1 MQLIQTEIKSLKIE
15 TETTSYELSGFDPKE
30 VFIEKTVTVT
40 NGKSST
46 TWSIKP
52 GTKAPKRYHPRFV
65 KPEFFE
71 YIKTHHA
78 FDSYDKHLENLF
90 VDVTDPDQI
99 TEDLVFIW
107 DCDYDHTMMDKDKNF
122 IPYCKTYDYAE
133 GPFHNG
139 EVHLNEEFIQFLKQ
153 HPWVVNKDSLE
164 ITDIPHYNR
173 DGKRNKTV
181 VVKILPDVDTYN
193 EIMND
198 KTLREDEARVITSK
212 RCVWDIKCKD
222 YFGIRPFLK
231 NQ

>member
-15 TETTSYELSGFDPKE
+15 TETTSYELSGFVPKE

-40 NGKSST
+40 NGKST
-46 TWSIKP
+46 TSWRLKP
-52 GTKAPKRYHPRFV
+52 GTKAPKRYRPTFV

-78 FDSYDKHLENLF
+78 FDYYDKHLENLF
-90 VDVTDPDQI
+90 VEVTDPDQI

-122 IPYCKTYDYAE
+122 IPYCRTYDYVDA
-133 GPFHNG
+133 PFHNG

-164 ITDIPHYNR
+164 ITDISYYNR
-173 DGKRNKTV
+173 DEKK
-181 VVKILPDVDTYN
+181 K
-193 EIMND
+193 
-198 KTLREDEARVITSK
+198 
-212 RCVWDIKCKD
+212 
-222 YFGIRPFLK
+222 
-231 NQ
+231 